1 MRASLFTATLFALAA
16 GCSDKDSNDPNDP
29 VDPTDPNDPPTP
41 EESARDSDEVASIL
55 TAHLRAE
62 FPAQLMFAK
71 MSRGNPVD
79 GISVTSGTNAAGQLE
94 YTGTG
99 VINGLNVSIVFHCND
114 GITESV
120 YIACDA
126 NAHHSHVK
134 VTSDGAQTADA
145 LTMDAI
151 ERVVDWE
158 IRDLLVSKARFR
170 GPDSLALHTSM
181 STDGEQADYNL
192 QYSAIYEKVRYLA
205 ADVFPT
211 FGTIDFQLSVDRQ
224 RGDDH
229 RVFNAVAQLI
239 YGASGVP
246 TTLAI
251 DGVFYNLDLSLGTAI
266 RQ

>member
-62 FPAQLMFAK
+62 FPMQLMLAK
-71 MSRGNPVD
+71 ISRGTPVD
-79 GISVTSGTNAAGQLE
+79 GVSITSGPNAAGQLE
-94 YTGTG
+94 YTGSG
-99 VINGLNVSIVFHCND
+99 VINGLNVSLQFHCND
-114 GITESV
+114 GVTEAAW
-120 YIACDA
+120 IPCDA

-134 VTSDGAQTADA
+134 VTTTDGAQTADA
-145 LTMDAI
+145 LAMDAI

-170 GPDSLALHTSM
+170 GPDSLALHTSV
-181 STDGEQADYNL
+181 SADEVADYNL
-192 QYSAIYEKVRYLA
+192 QFSAVYEKVRYLA

-211 FGTIDFQLSVDRQ
+211 FGTIDFSLSVDRQ

-251 DGVFYNLDLSLGTAI
+251 DGVFYNLDLSLGTAV